1 MTIRGERPERRQRRT
16 GLPYDEP
23 VIRPSGV
30 DVIGR
35 MRSDRIGEPASK
47 GERRM
52 RGARLLL
59 TLALAVGAATGAHAS
74 ELSAAFEAA
83 CLRIPE
89 IPVLI
94 ARRAEVDARARAA
107 DALLPGGPWATIM
120 HRTDALTH
128 DRGTREY
135 EAEFGIPIWLRGE
148 RGAGLAAALTE
159 GERLEA
165 EIGANRLEVA
175 KRVREAYWMV
185 AEAREK
191 VAVADRRRSTAA
203 ILARSLREQVGAGQA
218 ELMETKLADADLRD
232 AEVSLAGLR
241 SELNQARI
249 GFGVLTGFEAP
260 VGFGERGTDA
270 ATPANHPRIVLR
282 RAATEKA
289 LADEQL
295 TWTVDRERPELSAFA
310 NNNTDT
316 SAEPNVTSLGV
327 RFKIPFSY
335 DAVNEPKRAAAA
347 AEVIAAQEELALA
360 EREVGGDVA
369 QARVKL
375 DGARQQL
382 TGIEARRADLAAVLK
397 LTEEAQRSGQTT
409 FNDVIRARLQ
419 LYEADLA
426 RASAR
431 VAVERSRSDVTQA
444 LGLEP

>member
-1 MTIRGERPERRQRRT
+1 MMRRWVRRERRR
-16 GLPYDEP
+16 LPVRVAYDWALIRFSWAAAAEGMQVGRFEP
-23 VIRPSGV
+23 SKMGDSG
-30 DVIGR
+30 
-35 MRSDRIGEPASK
+35 MRIA
-47 GERRM
+47 M
-52 RGARLLL
+52 ILMTA
-59 TLALAVGAATGAHAS
+59 AATFGLATKAQGS
-74 ELSAAFEAA
+74 ELRAAFEAA
-83 CLRIPE
+83 CLRTPE
-89 IPVLI
+89 IPALV

-107 DALLPGGPWATIM
+107 DALLPGGPWATVM
-120 HRTDALTH
+120 HRTDALTN

-148 RGAGLAAALTE
+148 RGASLAAALTE

-165 EIGANRLEVA
+165 EIGARRLEVA

-185 AEAREK
+185 AEARER
-191 VAVADRRRSTAA
+191 VAIAERRRSTAA
-203 ILARSLREQVGAGQA
+203 TLAKSMREQAGAGQV
-218 ELMETKLADADLRD
+218 ELVETKLADADARD
-232 AEVSLAGLR
+232 AEVSLAGVR

-249 GFGVLTGFEAP
+249 AFGVLTGFEAP
-260 VGFGERGTDA
+260 AGFRESERSG
-270 ATPANHPRIVLR
+270 ATPAHHPRIVLR

-347 AEVIAAQEELALA
+347 AEVVVAQEELALA

-369 QARVKL
+369 QARARL
-375 DGARQQL
+375 DGARKQL
-382 TGIEARRADLAAVLK
+382 TGLEARRADLAAVLK
-397 LTEEAQRSGQTT
+397 LIEDAQQTGQTT

-431 VAVERSRSDVTQA
+431 VAVERGRSDVIQT